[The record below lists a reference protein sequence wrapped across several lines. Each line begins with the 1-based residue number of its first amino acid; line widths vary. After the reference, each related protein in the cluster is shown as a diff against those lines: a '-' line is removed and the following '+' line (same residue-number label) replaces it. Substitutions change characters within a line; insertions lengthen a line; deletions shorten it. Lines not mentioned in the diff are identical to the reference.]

1 MHSGPDGM
9 PGGGDGGQGG
19 LLHPPSHTHR
29 PGYGHGGGPGSR
41 DSLLGLLQV
50 IILGSI

>member
-19 LLHPPSHTHR
+19 LLHPPSHTHW
-29 PGYGHGGGPGSR
+29 PGYGHGGGPDSH
-41 DSLLGLLQV
+41 SLLGMLQV